1 MLSFTTRLRSL
12 HLRAAA
18 TATVAAVALLLTG
31 CSGSDDSTRTCPT
44 VRSKAGDLVPRGA
57 ARPCIVYGPD
67 HQPEGGTAGR
77 PAAPAGAGSS
87 NRTPAKPKAP
97 AAPKAPL
104 VKAPAPAVK
113 APSLV
118 KMR

>member
-1 MLSFTTRLRSL
+1 M
-12 HLRAAA
+12 AA
-18 TATVAAVALLLTG
+18 TATATVVALLLTG
-31 CSGSDDSTRTCPT
+31 CSSSGDSTRTCPT

-57 ARPCIVYGPD
+57 ARPCIAYGPD
-67 HQPEGGTAGR
+67 HQ

-97 AAPKAPL
+97 APPKAPL
-104 VKAPAPAVK
+104 VKVPAPAVK

-118 KMR
+118 KRR